1 MTEDCPLQNKFDNNN
16 FEIDTEQAKK
26 YAFRVRLREV
36 FTDGL
41 FTLVKWNF
49 LFVICSL
56 PIVTIAP
63 AVAAL
68 FNCTN
73 LQVTD
78 DRPQFSASKWFFAS
92 FKAACRKMFVPG
104 IFFTLANIVLV
115 FGFAF
120 YLKLAGTSAVYIP
133 LASFSLLALV
143 IIWAVAIHAFPMI
156 FRETDFDA
164 GIVSTNDKNL
174 TEIAKEAAALAL
186 TKTKATAIVLILGF
200 AVVAAQFLFFP
211 ASTPVV
217 LTLGFALP
225 AQAAAL
231 AHTEPEIIDM

>member
-1 MTEDCPLQNKFDNNN
+1 LQNKFDNNN

-49 LFVICSL
+49 LFVICCL

-68 FNCTN
+68 LNCTN

-78 DRPQFSASKWFFAS
+78 DRPQFGASKWFFAS
-92 FKAACRKMFVPG
+92 FKAACRKIFVPG
-104 IFFTLANIVLV
+104 ILFTLVNFVLV

-120 YLKLAGTSAVYIP
+120 YLKMTSVSIIYIP
-133 LASFSLLALV
+133 TASFSLLALV
-143 IIWAVAIHAFPMI
+143 VIWAVAVHAFPMV
-156 FRETDFDA
+156 FVKTDFENGTISA
-164 GIVSTNDKNL
+164 NDKPL
-174 TEIAKEAAALAL
+174 GEIVKEAAALAL
-186 TKTKATAIVLILGF
+186 TKTKGTVIALLFGFAATAM
-200 AVVAAQFLFFP
+200 QFLFFP
-211 ASTPVV
+211 ASTPVI